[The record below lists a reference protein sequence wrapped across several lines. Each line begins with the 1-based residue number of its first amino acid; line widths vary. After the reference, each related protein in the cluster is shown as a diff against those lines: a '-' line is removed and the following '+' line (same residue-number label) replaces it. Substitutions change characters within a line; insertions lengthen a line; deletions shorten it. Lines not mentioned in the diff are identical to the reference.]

1 MSKKSIFAKIM
12 IIIAVAIGCL
22 LLTAAVAVL
31 LGSNSADLFNLS
43 DLNLSNMIPVIVIG
57 GFIGCVAVGILV
69 IVLAKDIFV
78 KVKDYLFG
86 KENGGEK

>member
-69 IVLAKDIFV
+69 IVLAKDVFV

>member
-22 LLTAAVAVL
+22 ILTAVAAVL

-43 DLNLSNMIPVIVIG
+43 NLNLSNMIPVIVIG
-57 GFIGCVAVGILV
+57 GFVSCVAVGILV
-69 IVLAKDIFV
+69 VVLAKDIFV

-86 KENGGEK
+86 KENGGEE